1 LRATL
6 PAAIAWLSVAAAW
19 QPNRALAAPPHE
31 IRPKHVTDG
40 SLRAVIKGLDYLART
55 QSPNGSWQSTRD
67 GSTYPVAMT
76 SLAGMAFL
84 ANGNTTSRGPYSET
98 VRLAVRFAVAQSK
111 PSGLIACGEENGRPM
126 YGHGF
131 SLLFLSC
138 AYGMETDAKVRGHVR
153 QVLTAGINL
162 TASGQSDQGGW
173 IYTPG
178 GGDEGSV
185 TVTQMQGL
193 RAAHEA
199 GLTVPKQTIAK
210 AIHYL
215 EMCKM
220 PDGGICYSLSSP
232 TDSRPSISAAAICCL
247 YSAGEYDSPL
257 AKACLNYVVQQ
268 IKPHL
273 GSSLVRGDFGHDF
286 YMNLYAAQA
295 FYQAGDKYWDE
306 YFPPTRDEFV
316 KLQRNDGS
324 WNADAVGPVFDTS
337 VALIILQLPYK
348 FLPIY
353 QR

>member
-1 LRATL
+1 MITALVFAY
-6 PAAIAWLSVAAAW
+6 AAS
-19 QPNRALAAPPHE
+19 PSFAAPPKD

-40 SLRAVIKGLDYLART
+40 SLRAVIKGLDYLARI
-55 QSPNGSWQSTRD
+55 QAANGSWQSTQD
-67 GSTYPVAMT
+67 GSSYPSAMA

-84 ANGNTTSRGPYSET
+84 ANGNTTSRGPYSES
-98 VRLAVRFAVAQSK
+98 VRKAVRYVVAQST
-111 PSGLIACGEENGRPM
+111 PSGLIAGGQELGRPM

-138 AYGMETDAKVRGHVR
+138 AYGMETDAKIRE
-153 QVLTAGINL
+153 QIKDVLSKGIKL
-162 TASGQSDQGGW
+162 TSTGQSDMGGW
-173 IYTPG
+173 TYWPG

-199 GLTVPKQTIAK
+199 GLTVPKETIAR

-215 EMCKM
+215 EMCKTS
-220 PDGGICYSLSSP
+220 DGGICYSLQ
-232 TDSRPSISAAAICCL
+232 SRGEARPPISAAAICCL
-247 YSAGEYDSPL
+247 YSAGEYESPL
-257 AKACLNYVVQQ
+257 AKACLQYVHNQM
-268 IKPHL
+268 KSRL
-273 GSSLVRGDFGHDF
+273 GNQLKGNWGHDF

-306 YFPPTRDEFV
+306 YFPPTRDELV
-316 KLQRNDGS
+316 RLQKEDGS
-324 WNADAVGPVFDTS
+324 WNADGIGPTFDTS
-337 VALIILQLPYK
+337 VACIMLQLPYK